1 MSDVAAARDALLAE
15 ARQEAEGLLTDA
27 DADAEAIV
35 ERARAQAEQIL
46 ASAREEGRAEGRA
59 AASREEA
66 QARMLARMQVLAAR
80 REAYEQLGQCA
91 RAAALALR
99 DDPGYRGLV
108 ERLATAARRDLGAG
122 AEVET
127 DPDGAG
133 GVRARAGSRRVDYTL
148 ATLADRC
155 VRELG
160 PAAGRLWE

>member
-1 MSDVAAARDALLAE
+1 MSDVGAAREALLAE
-15 ARQEAEGLLTDA
+15 ARQEADRLL
-27 DADAEAIV
+27 AEAEAEARAIL
-35 ERARAQAEQIL
+35 ERAGEHADTIVSR
-46 ASAREEGRAEGRA
+46 AREDGRAEGRV

-66 QARMLARMQVLAAR
+66 QARMLARLEVLAAR
-80 REAYEQLGQCA
+80 REVYEELGRRA

-99 DDPGYRGLV
+99 DDPGYPTLL
-108 ERLATAARRDLGAG
+108 ERLAAAARRDLGAA

-155 VRELG
+155 LRGLG
-160 PAAGRLWE
+160 PTARRLWE